1 MNLAVIRRFLGL
13 LALSKIHGVFAATV
27 VLQPVADTTLIE
39 AAPTNNLGGS
49 TFVNAGTS
57 GIGTRNRGLYKFDF
71 SSIPPY
77 SKIKSAAV
85 TLEVLYEPNAGGVSS
100 MFGLYR
106 LLKSW
111 GEGDKITIHMVDSSG
126 FGLPA
131 TTNEATWNSR
141 FAFTT
146 NNWTSPGA
154 SNDFAT
160 VISSSTQVYGT
171 ADFPYFGSTPQMV
184 ADVQIWVNDSSSN
197 FGWLLKTESESTLKT
212 ARGFGSREFAG
223 EDTNSPPKLQVEFIA
238 PPTLFN
244 PQITNGQFSFSFL
257 AEANE
262 AYKVEFINAFAST
275 NSWLTVTNINA
286 PMLATNISVSD
297 PISSS
302 TRFYRVI
309 PQ

>member
-13 LALSKIHGVFAATV
+13 ITLSKLHGVFAATV
-27 VLQPVADTTLIE
+27 VLQPVADTTLVE
-39 AAPTNNLGGS
+39 VAPDNNMGGAA
-49 TFVNAGTS
+49 FVNAGTA
-57 GIGTRNRGLYKFDF
+57 GNNGLRNRGLYKFGF
-71 SSIPPY
+71 SFIPPN

-85 TLEVLYEPNAGGVSS
+85 TLEVTAEPGSGGVSS
-100 MFGLYR
+100 SFALHRM
-106 LLKSW
+106 LKSW
-111 GEGDKITIHMVDSSG
+111 GEGDKSTNISP
-126 FGLPA
+126 GLGVLA
-131 TTNEATWNSR
+131 TTNEATWNHR
-141 FAFTT
+141 FALTT
-146 NNWTSPGA
+146 NTWTFPGA

-171 ADFPYFGSTPQMV
+171 ADFPHFGSTPQMV
-184 ADVQIWVNDSSSN
+184 SDVQIWVNDSSSN

-262 AYKVEFINAFAST
+262 AYKVEFKNTFAST
-275 NSWLTVTNINA
+275 NSWLTVTNISA
-286 PMLATNISVSD
+286 SMVATNISVSD